1 LVGADGIYTLF
12 NLQPGLYDVAM
23 QGTGAE
29 GSTYLR
35 RVRAGVDTRAED
47 APNINATLLPGD
59 LVQDNTIDLFDL
71 IEFFTAYGTAT
82 SDETF
87 QPNADLTGDGLVDLF
102 DLIAFF
108 AHYGTTGDN

>member
-1 LVGADGIYTLF
+1 
-12 NLQPGLYDVAM
+12 M